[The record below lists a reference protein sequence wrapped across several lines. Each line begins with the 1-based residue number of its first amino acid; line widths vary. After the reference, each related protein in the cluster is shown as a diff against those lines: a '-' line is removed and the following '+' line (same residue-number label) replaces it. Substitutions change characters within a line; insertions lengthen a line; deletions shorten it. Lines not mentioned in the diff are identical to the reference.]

1 LAQERHNAVGVEL
14 VDSTVA
20 VRVSGQHGQVTAQRR
35 GVVEQHPHND
45 RGWSFDDVVDRFT
58 IEVQA
63 GRSGVV
69 DVNDGPA
76 GRMWQC
82 AHWLFPGE
90 GVG

>member
-1 LAQERHNAVGVEL
+1 MPSGWSWWTALWPSGYL
-14 VDSTVA
+14 VSTV
-20 VRVSGQHGQVTAQRR
+20 RS
-35 GVVEQHPHND
+35 HND